1 MLRQAF
7 LALHL
12 LAAMAWMGGMFFA
25 YFCLRPSAAEVLEP
39 SMRLP
44 LWLATLER
52 FLRYM
57 SLAVLVVLATGVAM
71 LVSAGFRAAPIGWH
85 VMFAVGLVMAAV
97 YAHIHLGLLPKF
109 RAHCRSSAWPAAAQV
124 LNSIRRLVAFNL
136 TLGVATVV
144 AAVSGR

>member
-1 MLRQAF
+1 MLRQA
-7 LALHL
+7 LLVLHL
-12 LAAMAWMGGMFFA
+12 LAAMAWIGGMFFA
-25 YFCLRPSAAEVLEP
+25 YFCLRPSAAEVLDP
-39 SMRLP
+39 PMRLL

-57 SLAVLVVLATGVAM
+57 GLAVLVVLATGVSM
-71 LVSAGFRAAPIGWH
+71 FLSTGFQAAPIGWH

-97 YAHIHLGLLPKF
+97 YAYIHLGLLPEF
-109 RAHCRSSAWPAAAQV
+109 RAHCRSSTWPAAAQV
-124 LNSIRRLVAFNL
+124 LNSIRQLVALNL